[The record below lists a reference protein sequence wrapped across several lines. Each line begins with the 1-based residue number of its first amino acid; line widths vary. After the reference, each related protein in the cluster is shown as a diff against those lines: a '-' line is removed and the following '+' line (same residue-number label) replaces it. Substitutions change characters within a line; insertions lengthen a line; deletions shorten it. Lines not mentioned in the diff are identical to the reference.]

1 MTTKESV
8 LQALLDCKDH
18 LSGGELAEKLGVSR
32 NAVWKSVK
40 ALQAEGFDIEAIPN
54 RGYHLISSVSVLNE
68 TIIRKYLPKGD
79 NRKIYIFDTIDSTN
93 IYAKSIAAE
102 GAKDGTLVTA
112 EAQTAGKGRMGR
124 SFCSPSGGNIYM
136 SVILRPQTDLESSQ
150 LITSCIAVATAEAID
165 SICSTDVKIKWVNDL
180 FLGGKKICG
189 ILTEASLNFENGRL
203 DYAVA
208 GIGINL
214 QSVKDSFSDQLTEI
228 ATSIEDETGSI
239 PDRCRLIAEI
249 LKNIDLYMSNIEKRN
264 FLDEYRRR
272 SFIIGERVS
281 VSKFDSERI
290 ASAVGI
296 SDNAGLIVRYDDGS
310 QETLNSG
317 EARIIR
323 QR

>member
-40 ALQAEGFDIEAIPN
+40 ALQAEGFDIEAVPN

-79 NRKIYIFDTIDSTN
+79 NRKIYIFDMIDSTN

-124 SFCSPSGGNIYM
+124 SFCSPSGGSIYM

-150 LITSCIAVATAEAID
+150 IITSCIAVAVAEAID

-214 QSVKDSFSDQLTEI
+214 KSVKESFSDQLSEV
-228 ATSIEDETGSI
+228 ATSIEDEIGRI

-249 LKNIDLYMSNIEKRN
+249 LKNIDLYMSNIDKRN

-290 ASAVGI
+290 ASAIGI

>member
-1 MTTKESV
+1 MTTKNNV
-8 LQALLDCKDH
+8 LLALLDCKDH

-40 ALQAEGFDIEAIPN
+40 ALQAEGFDIKAVPN
-54 RGYHLISSVSVLNE
+54 RGYFLNSSVSVLNE
-68 TIIRKYLPKGD
+68 TVIRKYLPKGD
-79 NRKIYIFDTIDSTN
+79 NRKIFIFDSIDSTN
-93 IYAKSIAAE
+93 NYAKYLAAS
-102 GAKDGTLVTA
+102 GAENGVLVTA
-112 EAQTAGKGRMGR
+112 ETQTAGKGRMGR
-124 SFCSPSGGNIYM
+124 SFYSPSGGSIYM
-136 SVILRPQTDLESSQ
+136 SVVLRPQTDMESSQ

-165 SICSTDVKIKWVNDL
+165 CVCSTDVKIKWVNDL

-214 QSVKDSFSDQLTEI
+214 KSVKNSFSQQLSEI
-228 ATSIEDETGSI
+228 ATSIEDETGNI

-249 LKNIDLYMSNIEKRN
+249 LKNIDLYMSNMEKRN
-264 FLDEYRRR
+264 FLNEYRRR
-272 SFIIGERVS
+272 SFILGKRIA
-281 VSKFDSERI
+281 VSKFNSERMATAI
-290 ASAVGI
+290 GI
-296 SDNAGLIVRYDDGS
+296 SDNAGLIVRYDDGNE
-310 QETLNSG
+310 ETLNSG

>member
-1 MTTKESV
+1 MTTKNNV
-8 LQALLDCKDH
+8 LLALLDCKDH

-40 ALQAEGFDIEAIPN
+40 ALQAEGFDIKAVPN
-54 RGYHLISSVSVLNE
+54 RGYFLNSSVSVLNE
-68 TIIRKYLPKGD
+68 TVIRKYLPKGD
-79 NRKIYIFDTIDSTN
+79 NRKIFIFDSIDSTN
-93 IYAKSIAAE
+93 NYAKYLAAS
-102 GAKDGTLVTA
+102 GAEDGVLVTA
-112 EAQTAGKGRMGR
+112 ETQTAGKGRMGR
-124 SFCSPSGGNIYM
+124 SFYSPSGGSIYM
-136 SVILRPQTDLESSQ
+136 SVVLRPQTDMESSQ

-165 SICSTDVKIKWVNDL
+165 CVCSTDVKIKWVNDL

-214 QSVKDSFSDQLTEI
+214 KSVKNSFSQQLSEI
-228 ATSIEDETGSI
+228 ATSIEDETGNI

-249 LKNIDLYMSNIEKRN
+249 LKNIDLYMSNMEKRN
-264 FLDEYRRR
+264 FLNEYRRR
-272 SFIIGERVS
+272 SFILGKRIA
-281 VSKFDSERI
+281 VSKFNSERMATAI
-290 ASAVGI
+290 GI
-296 SDNAGLIVRYDDGS
+296 SDNAGLIVRYDDGNE
-310 QETLNSG
+310 ETLNSG

>member
-1 MTTKESV
+1 
-8 LQALLDCKDH
+8 
-18 LSGGELAEKLGVSR
+18 
-32 NAVWKSVK
+32 
-40 ALQAEGFDIEAIPN
+40 
-54 RGYHLISSVSVLNE
+54 
-68 TIIRKYLPKGD
+68 
-79 NRKIYIFDTIDSTN
+79 
-93 IYAKSIAAE
+93 
-102 GAKDGTLVTA
+102 
-112 EAQTAGKGRMGR
+112 
-124 SFCSPSGGNIYM
+124 M
-136 SVILRPQTDLESSQ
+136 SVVLRPQTDLESSQ

-165 SICSTDVKIKWVNDL
+165 SVCSTDVKIKWVNDL

-214 QSVKDSFSDQLTEI
+214 KSVKDSFSDQLTKV
-228 ATSIEDETGSI
+228 ATSIEDETGRI

-249 LKNIDLYMSNIEKRN
+249 LKNIDHYMSYMDKRN

-281 VSKFDSERI
+281 VSKFDTERI
-290 ASAVGI
+290 ATAIGI
-296 SDNAGLIVRYDDGS
+296 SDNAELIVRYDDGS
-310 QETLNSG
+310 QEALNSG

>member
-40 ALQAEGFDIEAIPN
+40 ALQAEGFDIEAVPN

-180 FLGGKKICG
+180 FLGDKKICG

-214 QSVKDSFSDQLTEI
+214 KSVKDSFSDQLTEI

-249 LKNIDLYMSNIEKRN
+249 LKNIDLYMSNIENRN

-281 VSKFDSERI
+281 VSKFNSERI

>member
-1 MTTKESV
+1 MTTKNNV
-8 LQALLDCKDH
+8 LLALLDCKDH

-40 ALQAEGFDIEAIPN
+40 ALQAEGFDIKAVPN
-54 RGYHLISSVSVLNE
+54 RGYFLNSSVSVLNE
-68 TIIRKYLPKGD
+68 TVIRKYLPKGD
-79 NRKIYIFDTIDSTN
+79 NRKIFIFDSIDSTN
-93 IYAKSIAAE
+93 NYAKYLAAS
-102 GAKDGTLVTA
+102 GAENGVLVTA
-112 EAQTAGKGRMGR
+112 ETQNAGKGRMGR
-124 SFCSPSGGNIYM
+124 SFYSPSGGSIYM
-136 SVILRPQTDLESSQ
+136 SVVLRPQTDMESSQ

-165 SICSTDVKIKWVNDL
+165 CVCSTDVKIKWVNDL

-214 QSVKDSFSDQLTEI
+214 KSVKNSFSQQLSEI
-228 ATSIEDETGSI
+228 ATSIEDETGNI

-249 LKNIDLYMSNIEKRN
+249 LKNIDLYMSNMEKRN
-264 FLDEYRRR
+264 FLNEYRRR
-272 SFIIGERVS
+272 SFILGKRIA
-281 VSKFDSERI
+281 VSKFNSERMATAI
-290 ASAVGI
+290 GI
-296 SDNAGLIVRYDDGS
+296 SDNAGLIVRYDDGNE
-310 QETLNSG
+310 ETLNSG